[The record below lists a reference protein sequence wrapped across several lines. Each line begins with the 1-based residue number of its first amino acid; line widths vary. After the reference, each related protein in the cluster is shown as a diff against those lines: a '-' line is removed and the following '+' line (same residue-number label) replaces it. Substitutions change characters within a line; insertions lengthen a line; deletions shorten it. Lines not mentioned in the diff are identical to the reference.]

1 MLWELQ
7 FNMPFNWFITHGLI
21 RFIILILINL
31 PFPHGSKTSQ
41 AKIKFIFDMQLL
53 HTEKIS
59 NLESIMGELKK
70 GDKFWFCGGMN
81 IVHCSALGCVLYSE
95 CFKNT

>member
-1 MLWELQ
+1 MWHA
-7 FNMPFNWFITHGLI
+7 IT
-21 RFIILILINL
+21 
-31 PFPHGSKTSQ
+31 KV
-41 AKIKFIFDMQLL
+41 
-53 HTEKIS
+53 S

>member
-31 PFPHGSKTSQ
+31 PFPRGSKTSQ
-41 AKIKFIFDMQLL
+41 AKIKFICDMQLL
-53 HTEKIS
+53 HTAKVS
-59 NLESIMGELKK
+59 NLESIMEELKK